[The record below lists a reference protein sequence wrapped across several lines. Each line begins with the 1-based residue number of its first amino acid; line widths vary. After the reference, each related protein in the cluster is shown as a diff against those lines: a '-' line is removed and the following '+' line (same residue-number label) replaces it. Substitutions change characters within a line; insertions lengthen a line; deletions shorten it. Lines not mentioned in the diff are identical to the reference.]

1 MQHVVE
7 YTAMNDGFIGNP
19 AQNGVEVFPR
29 TPKSL
34 LRKISEL
41 SAGKDDGAWERF
53 VELYAPALRSFV
65 LMVST
70 DVSEADADDV
80 VQETFV
86 RLVEVLREGGYDP
99 SRARFRTYLST
110 VVRRLVIDL
119 YRRRTVRREERL
131 TVESLAAGRDQTADP
146 AVLID
151 AKWRLSC
158 RRAAE
163 ERVLEHSALAP
174 KSKEL
179 WRLVSERGMSV
190 KDAAKALGMPAN
202 TASKTK
208 RRIEAMITAVEA
220 EFLD

>member
-1 MQHVVE
+1 MHE
-7 YTAMNDGFIGNP
+7 ESTTP
-19 AQNGVEVFPR
+19 ALGGVEVFPR

-41 SAGKDDGAWERF
+41 AAGKDDGAWARF
-53 VELYAPALRSFV
+53 VEMYAPALRNFAAMAFPDISAA
-65 LMVST
+65 
-70 DVSEADADDV
+70 DVDDV
-80 VQETFV
+80 VQETFL
-86 RLVEVLREGGYDP
+86 RLVDVLREGGYDP
-99 SRARFRTYLST
+99 KRARFRTYLAT
-110 VVRRLVIDL
+110 ILRRLVIDL
-119 YRRRTVRREERL
+119 YRRRAVRREERL
-131 TVESLAAGRDQTADP
+131 TAENTAELRGQTPDP
-146 AVLID
+146 AALID

-163 ERVLEHSALAP
+163 ESVLEHSALAA

-179 WRLVSERGMSV
+179 WRMVTEGGMSV

-208 RRIEAMITAVEA
+208 RRVEAMIAAVEA